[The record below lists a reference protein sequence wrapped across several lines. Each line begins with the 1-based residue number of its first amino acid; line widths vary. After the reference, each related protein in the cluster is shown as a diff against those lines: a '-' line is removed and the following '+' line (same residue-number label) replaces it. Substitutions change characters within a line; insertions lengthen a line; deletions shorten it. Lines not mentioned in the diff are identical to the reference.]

1 MNAVL
6 SPESAGRPPL
16 AIPPN
21 YCRSRCLYRERDRTK
36 SAGRRRYNLQTSAIS
51 QAWFS
56 TGDAKLVRDLMRDL
70 ERVNCGELERTD
82 FFIRIETYV

>member
-6 SPESAGRPPL
+6 SPESVGRPPL
-16 AIPPN
+16 AIPPIIIARVVFIGKEIERRAQEGEDIT
-21 YCRSRCLYRERDRTK
+21 YKPLRSRKPGSLR
-36 SAGRRRYNLQTSAIS
+36 
-51 QAWFS
+51 
-56 TGDAKLVRDLMRDL
+56 DAKLVRDLVRDL